1 MSTSPRRR
9 SILWLLVLVAVSVL
23 TRLVVWNSDI
33 INVDEASY
41 IVGAR
46 EILMGHLPYTTFG
59 DNKPPLIYLYYALG
73 QLLAG
78 NGIIGVRLLTHLVT
92 VPLTA
97 FAVSAFYRHD
107 RRGVT
112 AALLFLLYS
121 AAYTAND
128 MLAVNCE
135 LIMLL
140 PLAWALVALRTEADA
155 TRLERGFLA
164 GFLIGVAA
172 LIKYQGAFWGPA
184 VAIAVV
190 VEGRRQGAR
199 LALNQLMALA
209 LGFALPLLA
218 TVTVFA
224 CAGGLEGLVYW
235 NVTHNFEYL
244 QNPVTMLDT
253 VERAGR
259 MVGPFMIGTAALWA
273 GWMGASPLVSRYQRV
288 LMVGL
293 IATSTCAAC
302 LGFRFFP
309 HYFVQLYV
317 PLAIA
322 AAPWISGVMVWPLR
336 TRGWAVATAT
346 AITVVGWTTANA
358 VRTQAVT
365 VPGLSAGATH
375 VADWLKTDACY
386 AEASLFVW
394 GSSPQFYYHADLPPA
409 SQYFFPEFPLVHFY
423 AGNPTGTRAHT
434 KRRRHARRTKHW
446 RRLLADLDQSQ
457 PAYILDTT
465 ASGIGR
471 WRDFPMDDYPAL
483 ARLVRQKYTRVATVE
498 GVHILRRNDCRSS
511 NEVAGRQRRKSNQAP
526 AR

>member
-1 MSTSPRRR
+1 M
-9 SILWLLVLVAVSVL
+9 WLLVLVAVSVL

-46 EILMGHLPYTTFG
+46 EILLGHLPYTTFG

-73 QLLAG
+73 QFLG
-78 NGIIGVRLLTHLVT
+78 GSGIIGPRLLTHLVT

-107 RRGVT
+107 RRGMT
-112 AALLFLLYS
+112 AAILFLLYS

-135 LIMLL
+135 LVMLL
-140 PLAWALVALRTEADA
+140 PLAWALVTVRSEADA
-155 TRLERGFLA
+155 IRPERGFLA
-164 GFLIGVAA
+164 GFLIGIATLV
-172 LIKYQGAFWGPA
+172 KYQAAFWGPA
-184 VAIAVV
+184 VAIAIVA
-190 VEGRRQGAR
+190 EGRRQGR
-199 LALNQLMALA
+199 KSALSQLSALA
-209 LGFALPLLA
+209 LGFALPIIA

-235 NVTHNFEYL
+235 NVTHNIEYL
-244 QNPVTMLDT
+244 QNPVGLMGT

-259 MVGPFMIGTAALWA
+259 MVGPFMIGTVALWV
-273 GWMGASPLVSRYQRV
+273 GWICASPLVSRYQRV

-322 AAPWISGVMVWPLR
+322 AAPWVAQVTVWPLR
-336 TRGWAVATAT
+336 SRGWAVVTAT
-346 AITVVGWTTANA
+346 AITVIAWTTANA

-365 VPGLSAGATH
+365 VPGLSASATH

-386 AEASLFVW
+386 DQASLFVW

-423 AGNPTGTRAHT
+423 AGNPTGTREHT

-446 RRLLADLDQSQ
+446 RRLMADLEQSQ

-465 ASGIGR
+465 SSGIGR
-471 WRDFPMDDYPAL
+471 WKDFPLDDYPAL
-483 ARLVRQKYTRVATVE
+483 ARLVHRKYTRVATVE

-511 NEVAGRQRRKSNQAP
+511 NEVAGRRRKSNQAP